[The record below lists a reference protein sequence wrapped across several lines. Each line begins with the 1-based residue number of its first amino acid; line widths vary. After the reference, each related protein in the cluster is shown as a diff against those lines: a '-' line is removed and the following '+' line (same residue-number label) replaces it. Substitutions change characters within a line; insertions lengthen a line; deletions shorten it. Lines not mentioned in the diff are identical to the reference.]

1 MTDATTFLLPGTDS
15 TISEKR
21 RRSRTSLSTELL
33 SVATIAPDGQKTSGH
48 VFDLSATGLGLF
60 FDFRTDPDYAA
71 GSVLWLRIKSPFLRE
86 PIVAP
91 AQIRRVTGCEFGRLY
106 GFQLLEWPG
115 LVSQIPSVAARVF
128 NRRSEHRVKLD
139 SDRPIQITL
148 PRPPASPW
156 ERVFQGLKGA
166 LMEVSP
172 MGLSF
177 RVGSEIADQIEPHL
191 SAEVSFTL
199 PDSTYEFS
207 IWTEI
212 MRCASRPDGLNC
224 GVRFDAKR
232 TECFKEKQE
241 RLLMLLG

>member
-1 MTDATTFLLPGTDS
+1 MTEAAFMLPETCS
-15 TISEKR
+15 AISEKR
-21 RRSRTSLSTELL
+21 GRYRTSLSTDLL
-33 SVATIAPDGQKTSGH
+33 SVATIDPDGRKTSGQ
-48 VFDLSATGLGLF
+48 VFDLSASGLGLF
-60 FDFRTDPDYAA
+60 FDVRTDPDYAS
-71 GSVLWLRIKSPFLRE
+71 GTVLWLCIKSPFLRE

-115 LVSQIPSVAARVF
+115 LLSQIPSVAARVF

-177 RVGSEIADQIEPHL
+177 RVGSELADRIEPHL
-191 SAEVSFTL
+191 SVEVSFTL
-199 PDSTYEFS
+199 PDSTYEFA
-207 IWTEI
+207 IWTKI
-212 MRCASRPDGLNC
+212 LRCAPRPDGLNC

-232 TECFKEKQE
+232 TEYFEEKQE

>member
-1 MTDATTFLLPGTDS
+1 MTEAAFMLPETCS
-15 TISEKR
+15 AISEKR
-21 RRSRTSLSTELL
+21 GRYRTSPSTDLL
-33 SVATIAPDGQKTSGH
+33 SVATIDPDGRKTSGQ
-48 VFDLSATGLGLF
+48 VFNLSASGLGLF
-60 FDFRTDPDYAA
+60 FDVRTDPDYAA
-71 GSVLWLRIKSPFLRE
+71 GTVLFLCIKSPFLRE

-115 LVSQIPSVAARVF
+115 ILSQIPSVAARIF

-177 RVGSEIADQIEPHL
+177 RVGSELADRIEPHL
-191 SAEVSFTL
+191 SVEVSFTL
-199 PDSTYEFS
+199 PDSTYEFA
-207 IWTEI
+207 IWTKI
-212 MRCASRPDGLNC
+212 LRCASRPDGLNC

-232 TECFKEKQE
+232 TEYFEEKQE